1 MPCTMYIPV
10 QSANAT
16 NQIAAGRQQRAK
28 KENRIPNLEG
38 VHLALS
44 LVPKNYNPPSASG
57 VPAPARLR
65 PDTSA

>member
-1 MPCTMYIPV
+1 MYIPV

-44 LVPKNYNPPSASG
+44 LVPKSYNLLVVLLAFQLLP
-57 VPAPARLR
+57 V
-65 PDTSA
+65 

>member
-44 LVPKNYNPPSASG
+44 LVPKSYNLLVVLLAFQLLP
-57 VPAPARLR
+57 V
-65 PDTSA
+65 